1 MRKVIYHAAT
11 ATLVSIAVSL
21 VICAAALQAVGDS
34 LDFFAAAM
42 CIICP
47 LVVAFPASA
56 YTYNQKRRIA
66 EAHEALDAAHR
77 ELAVMHERLAERA
90 RLDDMTGLLNRSAF
104 IAAVEEARSA
114 EKRGS
119 LILIDADNFKQIND
133 TFGHLAGD
141 RALVEIAEAIRAA
154 AGKAQAVGRLG
165 GEEFGVFLLLLG
177 SENEAQLLAEEIR
190 RSVERTHFA
199 PDGVTPILLTVSIG
213 VAEAPAGAGFSEIM
227 GEADQRLYEAKR
239 RGRNTV
245 VTGSRAAA

>member
-21 VICAAALQAVGDS
+21 IICAAALHAVGDS
-34 LDFFAAAM
+34 LDLFAAAM

-104 IAAVEEARSA
+104 IAAMEEARSA
-114 EKRGS
+114 EKPGS

-165 GEEFGVFLLLLG
+165 GEEFGVFLLLG
-177 SENEAQLLAEEIR
+177 SENEAHLLAEEIR